1 MLYLLTQT
9 PMFKLVGRDCCMQL
23 AGSPITTAARSWK
36 SQAVY
41 GREALLADEK
51 QQQGRREKNRREK
64 ENSDGGKKGRREN
77 QEGNFASSSQQ
88 QEEDEEEEER
98 QSGSNKNGIG
108 TAGKNTNNNIATQQY
123 TLLPETQL
131 DDVVITATIE
141 RGGGA
146 GPSSFPWT
154 EPVQAGDEKITT
166 TSNNNSNTSKRGKFR
181 LSSWKRKKLRLQQA
195 AAAAEEEEEEAVLPP
210 TQVLLDED
218 SSYQKAIPT
227 TKLKP
232 STSRRHPDCWPKFFP
247 RPSEMLL
254 NRNNIFH
261 CATRPRRGLQA
272 NHLLYKLKGFP
283 KASRILYAAIFNP
296 RYNAIGRKRS
306 LKIPAYAVF
315 PPAARKIDT
324 KQVKVLPMLEK
335 MVRNV
340 RRCQFLRL
348 LEVHCP
354 LPPDLEKFRAAA
366 NGNGNDDTN
375 DEGGT
380 MQLDDD
386 DSEEV
391 VRPIDNL
398 MDELHALTSNTN
410 SNRIAGKNKDKNAQQ
425 QFTTENKCT
434 NNQEVNA
441 QGGRKRPI
449 SPTSKKPPGKRSSIS
464 HHQSQ
469 VHASIIANTSN
480 DSQRHQRVGPTSQR
494 LGPASQKLGSAS
506 QRHLLDDDD
515 DDDNDEDSDK
525 DEEEDNNGIM
535 RPIGEYN
542 LCSAFTQ
549 YRQVSS
555 FLWSV
560 LKRIIPKEMLGSK
573 HNQKALRKALEQFV
587 SLRRHENIT
596 VHHVMQKMKI
606 SEFPWLN
613 FTDDND
619 TENGGGG
626 GGGGGREE
634 EGKKKGAPRSESI
647 VKQRLLALW
656 LGWVYTA
663 LVSPILRSFFYC
675 TATEAYRQHV
685 FYYRKPVWSV
695 LSGKAAKELRQGEF
709 TAMSDT
715 EAYNILSER
724 KLGVSKL
731 KMLPKKRG
739 LRFIINLSRSS
750 GPVFKIKRRI
760 GGGGGA
766 DGGTTSTAKT
776 RKEKVRLSFKAVN
789 TFLKNI
795 YHVLQYEVSRQPE
808 VLGSSVFGYDDVFCR
823 IQPFI
828 RKVRAASLVSI
839 AASRAAAAAGNNNN
853 NKGKRPTAKTAA
865 AAAPKPTTTTT
876 RTPTTTPTSKSPPPI
891 LPIYFVGV
899 DVTRAF
905 DHVDIPLLLQIV
917 EPLFKEECYTI
928 LKYAELTTRLGVV
941 SSSYRRVAV
950 PSSSTAASISSLIE
964 DRAVMVKGRVFTD
977 SVVYEKVRRNTV
989 LTLLRQ
995 HLTGNVVKLGK
1006 HWHYQAR
1013 GIAQGSMLSTLLC
1026 SVYLAHLERAHIAPM
1041 IAAASAAVV
1050 GRGGGGGGGGG
1061 SGQHHYHF
1069 STVSSPLQT
1078 SSDGTL
1084 GALARMAATS
1094 TTTGRGGGVA
1104 SGSGSGIVLPSSG
1117 PQLSPHS
1124 MLIRW
1129 VDDFLLVTS
1138 DLNLAKRVMRRMLNG
1153 FPDYFVSVN
1162 PDKTKMNFPITLQHI
1177 GKSGAE
1183 GLATT
1188 TITTTPPNIYRAA
1201 DDNTFI
1207 KWCGLLINCHTAEI
1221 QGDYTRYSGQHLSAS
1236 FNVPLHR
1243 RPGAI
1248 LLTRICMFL
1257 RPKLHALLF
1266 DTMINSQQV
1275 VWLNLYQAFL
1285 LGAMKTHCYIKSLP
1299 LPLSTVGVNLVSEA
1313 IQSGIEYASKRMVKG
1328 TSVSPSQVNSN
1339 QLRPAQYT
1347 SRLMRNEVRYLA
1359 LHAFRVVL
1367 GKKQSMYGGLLR
1379 QIDADLAAPEMGRL
1393 TRRLDGVLD
1402 PVKSA
1407 IFDTILY

>member
-1 MLYLLTQT
+1 
-9 PMFKLVGRDCCMQL
+9 MQL
-23 AGSPITTAARSWK
+23 AGSPIATAARSWK
-36 SQAVY
+36 SRAVY

-51 QQQGRREKNRREK
+51 QQQGRREKREK
-64 ENSDGGKKGRREN
+64 DRDEKKKEKGDGEKKGRREN
-77 QEGNFASSSQQ
+77 QEGKFSSSQQ
-88 QEEDEEEEER
+88 QQQER
-98 QSGSNKNGIG
+98 QSGSNGTG
-108 TAGKNTNNNIATQQY
+108 TAGTNTNNIITTQQY

-131 DDVVITATIE
+131 GDVVITATIE
-141 RGGGA
+141 RGGEA
-146 GPSSFPWT
+146 GPSSIPLT
-154 EPVQAGDEKITT
+154 EPIQAGDENTT
-166 TSNNNSNTSKRGKFR
+166 TTTNTNTNKRGKFR
-181 LSSWKRKKLRLQQA
+181 LSSWKRKKLKLQQA
-195 AAAAEEEEEEAVLPP
+195 AAAGGGGGEEAVLPP
-210 TQVLLDED
+210 TQVVHDED
-218 SSYQKAIPT
+218 PSYQRAIPRS
-227 TKLKP
+227 KPKP
-232 STSRRHPDCWPKFFP
+232 STSRNPDCWPKFFP

-261 CATRPRRGLQA
+261 CATRPRRGRLQA
-272 NHLLYKLKGFP
+272 NHLLYKLKGVP
-283 KASRILYAAIFNP
+283 KASRILHAAIFNP

-315 PPAARKIDT
+315 PPAARKIDK
-324 KQVKVLPMLEK
+324 KQMKVLPMLEK
-335 MVRNV
+335 MVRNA
-340 RRCQFLRL
+340 RRCQFLQL

-366 NGNGNDDTN
+366 NGNVNSNVNNNG
-375 DEGGT
+375 EGGA
-380 MQLDDD
+380 MQLNDD

-391 VRPIDNL
+391 VRPIDDL
-398 MDELHALTSNTN
+398 MDELHALTNNTN
-410 SNRIAGKNKDKNAQQ
+410 NNRIAARNKDKNAWQ
-425 QFTTENKCT
+425 QFTTENECT

-449 SPTSKKPPGKRSSIS
+449 SPGSKHPPGKRSNAY
-464 HHQSQ
+464 HQQSQ
-469 VHASIIANTSN
+469 VHPSVTTNTSN
-480 DSQRHQRVGPTSQR
+480 DSQRHQRVGQASQR
-494 LGPASQKLGSAS
+494 LGSAS

-515 DDDNDEDSDK
+515 DEDNAK
-525 DEEEDNNGIM
+525 DEEEDDDDAM
-535 RPIGEYN
+535 RAIGEYN
-542 LCSAFTQ
+542 LCSAFTP

-573 HNQKALRKALEQFV
+573 HNQKALRKALEQYV
-587 SLRRHENIT
+587 SLRRHEIIT

-619 TENGGGG
+619 NDNDGG
-626 GGGGGREE
+626 EE
-634 EGKKKGAPRSESI
+634 EGKEKGAPRSES
-647 VKQRLLALW
+647 VAKQRLLALW

-715 EAYNILSER
+715 EAYNILSKR

-739 LRFIINLSRSS
+739 LRFIINLSRPSA
-750 GPVFKIKRRI
+750 PVFKIKRRI
-760 GGGGGA
+760 GGGGGGGA
-766 DGGTTSTAKT
+766 DGTTSTAKT
-776 RKEKVRLSFKAVN
+776 RKEKVRLIFKAVN

-795 YHVLQYEVSRQPE
+795 YHVLQYEASRQPE

-823 IQPFI
+823 MQPFI
-828 RKVRAASLVSI
+828 RKVRAALLVSI
-839 AASRAAAAAGNNNN
+839 AARRAAAAAAGNNNN
-853 NKGKRPTAKTAA
+853 NKGKQPTTKTAA
-865 AAAPKPTTTTT
+865 AAATSKPTTTTT
-876 RTPTTTPTSKSPPPI
+876 RTPITTPTSKSPLPT

-928 LKYAELTTRLGVV
+928 LKYTELNTRLGVV
-941 SSSYRRVAV
+941 SSRYRRVAV

-977 SVVYEKVRRNTV
+977 TVVYEKVRRDTA

-1006 HWHYQAR
+1006 QWHYQAR

-1026 SVYLAHLERAHIAPM
+1026 SVYLAHLERAHIAPI
-1041 IAAASAAVV
+1041 IAAASAAAVV
-1050 GRGGGGGGGGG
+1050 GRGDGGG
-1061 SGQHHYHF
+1061 SGQHFHHL
-1069 STVSSPLQT
+1069 STVSSPLR
-1078 SSDGTL
+1078 SSSGGTL
-1084 GALARMAATS
+1084 GALAHMAAT
-1094 TTTGRGGGVA
+1094 TGGGGVA
-1104 SGSGSGIVLPSSG
+1104 SGSGIVLPSPVPSPV
-1117 PQLSPHS
+1117 PQLSPQS

-1138 DLNLAKRVMRRMLNG
+1138 DLNLAKRVMRRMLDG

-1162 PDKTKMNFPITLQHI
+1162 PDKTKMNFPITLQPI
-1177 GKSGAE
+1177 GNSGAK

-1188 TITTTPPNIYRAA
+1188 ATTTTPPNIYTAA
-1201 DDNTFI
+1201 DDKTFI

-1299 LPLSTVGVNLVSEA
+1299 LTLSTVGVNLVSEA
-1313 IQSGIEYASKRMVKG
+1313 IQSAIEYASKRMVKG
-1328 TSVSPSQVNSN
+1328 TSISPSLVSSK

-1347 SRLMRNEVRYLA
+1347 SRLVRNEVRYLA

-1367 GKKQSMYGGLLR
+1367 GKKQSMYVGLLR
-1379 QIDADLAAPEMGRL
+1379 QIDADLAAPEMVRL
-1393 TRRLDGVLD
+1393 TRRLGGVLD

-1407 IFDTILY
+1407 VFDTVLY